1 MPVFVAGP
9 SVLLVAT
16 LIHSPHGG
24 DAESWFR
31 AAVGNPTRFYLAHIL
46 FLVGTLILVPAALTL
61 ALRLAHLRPRL
72 AVLGAG
78 LLVAGGFGVSGLV
91 GIDLVVWEMA
101 QRHADPA
108 EMLALLEAVSSEPG
122 VVLPLYG
129 LTGTL
134 GLGFALLL
142 GGLEHAGAIPRG
154 SMAMTVAGV
163 ALWAAGLPVAPLGIA
178 GTVLL
183 LVGLARAGLT
193 LDAHQLELALIG
205 GCSRSVILQQ
215 SIEGV
220 RPRRSGPSARAP
232 LRGSG

>member
-1 MPVFVAGP
+1 LRPAL
-9 SVLLVAT
+9 VLR
-16 LIHSPHGG
+16 PFG
-24 DAESWFR
+24 
-31 AAVGNPTRFYLAHIL
+31 
-46 FLVGTLILVPAALTL
+46 AALLFAIERRPCLTL
-61 ALRLAHLRPRL
+61 SLRLAHLRPRL

-91 GIDLVVWEMA
+91 GIDLVVWQMA
-101 QRHADPA
+101 QRHADTTD
-108 EMLALLEAVSSEPG
+108 MLALLKAVSSELG

-129 LTGTL
+129 PTGTL

-142 GGLEHAGAIPRG
+142 GGWNTRGPIPRG
-154 SMAMTVAGV
+154 SVAIMVAGV
-163 ALWAAGLPVAPLGIA
+163 ALWAAGLRVAPLGIA

-193 LDAHQLELALIG
+193 LDPRTELKLALIG
-205 GCSRSVILQQ
+205 GCSRSVIPQQ